1 MPCPMARVTTTY
13 LPTTLRMSFLQP
25 TTGTLSNASA
35 IASDGYS

>member
-1 MPCPMARVTTTY
+1 MPYDSGYYDLTSVNPANE
-13 LPTTLRMSFLQP
+13 FLQP